1 MCATTMFGVAAG
13 PSPACPT
20 SAAGCASVFG
30 TISDPALVL
39 AAGVGLMALALTLA
53 MAGLVIVM
61 RAHAV
66 RAARRHAA
74 ALAKWRPPLV
84 RAAAGEIVDPPRLP
98 ASECLSV
105 LVLWNQM
112 QESLR
117 GESHDRLNVLGERLG
132 LYTLARQL
140 EVSRNLAP
148 RVLGHATLGHFAN
161 VSDWARLDQG
171 MQELHTPA
179 SLAAAR
185 ALLRIDAG
193 AAAPQVLERYLAHDD
208 WPSPRVGTL
217 LRESPHQ
224 AISASFVQRLLDGSL
239 YERLR
244 LLPLLRF
251 AEVPNI
257 DSVLD
262 RLVRSSREPQVLS
275 IALRQ
280 LHGPAALPNVRQLAL
295 HDDPLVR
302 SAAAQALGRIGTD
315 EDQDLLLQM
324 MSDANWWVRYRAT
337 QALLGMPRVGA
348 DDVVQLRRTVSDRYA
363 RDMLDHVMA
372 ERGLAA
378 QGLAP

>member
-1 MCATTMFGVAAG
+1 M
-13 PSPACPT
+13 
-20 SAAGCASVFG
+20 FG
-30 TISDPALVL
+30 TISDPALQL
-39 AAGVGLMALALTLA
+39 AAGVGAMAVALTLA
-53 MAGLVIVM
+53 MAALVILL
-61 RAHAV
+61 RWRAV
-66 RAARRHAA
+66 RLARRHSAT
-74 ALAKWRPPLV
+74 LARWRPLLV
-84 RAAAGEIVDPPRLP
+84 RAAAGEIVAPPRLP
-98 ASECLSV
+98 AAECLS
-105 LVLWNQM
+105 LLLLWNQL

-132 LYTLARQL
+132 LYTLARRL
-140 EVSRNLAP
+140 ELSRNLAL
-148 RVLGHATLGHFAN
+148 RVLGHATLGHFAH

-171 MQELHTPA
+171 MQALHTPA

-185 ALLRIDAG
+185 ALLRIDAES
-193 AAAPQVLERYLAHDD
+193 AAPHVLQRYLAHTD

-217 LRESPHQ
+217 LRESPHE
-224 AISASFVQRLLDGSL
+224 AIAESFVQRLLDGSL

-251 AEVPNI
+251 AEVPNL

-262 RLVRSSREPQVLS
+262 RLVRTSREPQVLS

-280 LHGPAALPNVRQLAL
+280 LHGPAALPDVRRLAL

-315 EDQDLLLQM
+315 ADQDLLLPL

-337 QALLGMPRVGA
+337 QALLGMPRISA

-363 RDMLDHVMA
+363 RDMLDQVMA

-378 QGLAP
+378 QGQPA

>member
-1 MCATTMFGVAAG
+1 
-13 PSPACPT
+13 
-20 SAAGCASVFG
+20 VFD

-39 AAGVGLMALALTLA
+39 AASVGLMALALTFA
-53 MAGLVIVM
+53 MAALVIVM
-61 RAHAV
+61 RVHAV
-66 RAARRHAA
+66 RAARRQAA
-74 ALAKWRPPLV
+74 ALAKWRPLLV
-84 RAAAGEIVDPPRLP
+84 RAAAGEFGDPPRLR
-98 ASECLSV
+98 AAECLSV
-105 LVLWNQM
+105 LLLWNQM

-117 GESHDRLNVLGERLG
+117 GESHDRLNLLGERLG
-132 LYTLARQL
+132 LYTLARRL
-140 EVSRNLAP
+140 ELSRNLAA

-171 MQELHTPA
+171 MRELHTPA

-217 LRESPHQ
+217 LRESPHE
-224 AISASFVQRLLDGSL
+224 AIGACFVQRLLDGSL

-275 IALRQ
+275 IAMRQ
-280 LHGPAALPNVRQLAL
+280 LHGPAALADVRKLAL
-295 HDDPLVR
+295 HVDPLVR

-315 EDQDLLLQM
+315 EDQDRLLQM
-324 MSDANWWVRYRAT
+324 MSDPNWWVRYRAT

-378 QGLAP
+378 QGLA